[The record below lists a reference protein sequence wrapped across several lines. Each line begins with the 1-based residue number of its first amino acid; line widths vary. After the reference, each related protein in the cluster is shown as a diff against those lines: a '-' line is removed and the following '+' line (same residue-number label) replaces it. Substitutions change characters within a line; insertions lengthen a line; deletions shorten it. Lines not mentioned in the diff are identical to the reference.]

1 MSSSI
6 MASVDVLWPLTIISA
21 FDILLLLLPL
31 QCCVRVM
38 NHLIVYWCPE
48 SVPLTHIS
56 HLRATFSLFSC
67 VCLTE
72 NDLDVHVDSL
82 IRDPSS
88 LKIDCI
94 LRSIDCILFALIFKH
109 VRSETI
115 VWVNIFVDRLTCMF
129 IKLNLKSRHTHKVY
143 LAF

>member
-21 FDILLLLLPL
+21 FDIWLLLLPL

-72 NDLDVHVDSL
+72 NDLDVHVVSL